1 MKKTLQTALYPVKL
15 NCYDGQPSLKS
26 EQWIWIIAASVL
38 HTIITQVIC
47 SDFLELM
54 KKGLKLLKRST
65 KTNSTEKKFDYYQ
78 GFSPSSPLLW
88 PGATKQC
95 VCDEHEG
102 ASTISSS
109 SIKQG
114 PPCHWHGTSK
124 PVAVTLHHYHHT
136 SFARTP
142 GSGWHIKKQGNSK
155 EWNIISLIEWVS

>member
-1 MKKTLQTALYPVKL
+1 MNYSCQCIAYNYYTSHLLWLFRIDEKRSKTLKALYKDQQHWEEV
-15 NCYDGQPSLKS
+15 
-26 EQWIWIIAASVL
+26 W
-38 HTIITQVIC
+38 
-47 SDFLELM
+47 
-54 KKGLKLLKRST
+54 LLP
-65 KTNSTEKKFDYYQ
+65 